1 MMRNFA
7 DPAIILLVTGA
18 LATTTGTNG
27 NGSSSDHEGGLSHK
41 QILVIMSGLLLG
53 MFLAALDATIVATAL
68 PTIAGDLGGADE
80 LAWVATSYLLGQTIT
95 TPLYGKLGDLYGRK
109 FLFQVAIVVFIVG
122 SALCGIAG
130 TMGQLVAFRLVQGLG
145 AGGLITLAQAIVADV
160 VSPRERGRYQGFFGA
175 TFGASSVLGPLLGG
189 LFTDHLSWRWVFFV
203 NLPVGVV
210 ALLVTSAVLPGS
222 SPRRKLK
229 LDWTGTFL
237 LSAAI
242 TGFVL
247 VTTWGG
253 NDYDWT
259 SGVILG
265 LGAATVA
272 LIVGFVFVQRRAA
285 EPTIPLRLFR
295 VRTFCVASGIS
306 FVVGIA
312 MYGGVTYLPSFL
324 QVATGASASNSG
336 LLLMPLMLGLVAA
349 SVFAGNVVSR
359 TGRYRIFPIL
369 GTGILTAAM
378 VLLSTLDTDTP
389 QLVSGAF
396 MVVMGVGI
404 GLIMQVVVVATQN
417 ESPARDL
424 GVATSSLNFF
434 RQAGGSLG
442 VAFLGSLFTG
452 RIADMLGSSSAA
464 NMTPEQIR
472 ALPVAEQT
480 QVAEAFASGV
490 GRIFVVAIPI
500 VLVAFAL
507 SWLLREVPLRT
518 TSGQNR
524 RNGEDGAHDVTD
536 TLTGAHI

>member
-1 MMRNFA
+1 M
-7 DPAIILLVTGA
+7 TGA

-27 NGSSSDHEGGLSHK
+27 NGNGSLGDHDGVLSHK

-109 FLFQVAIVVFIVG
+109 FLFQVAIVVFVVG

-203 NLPVGVV
+203 NLPVGIV
-210 ALLVTSAVLPGS
+210 ALLVTSAVLPAS
-222 SPRRKLK
+222 SPRRKRVGRRGGREN

-359 TGRYRIFPIL
+359 TGRYRIFPIV
-369 GTGILTAAM
+369 GTGVLTLAM
-378 VLLSTLDTDTP
+378 VLLSTLDTDTS
-389 QLVSGAF
+389 QLVSGTF

-518 TSGQNR
+518 TSGQDR
-524 RNGEDGAHDVTD
+524 RHGEDEAHDVGSA
-536 TLTGAHI
+536 LTGAHI